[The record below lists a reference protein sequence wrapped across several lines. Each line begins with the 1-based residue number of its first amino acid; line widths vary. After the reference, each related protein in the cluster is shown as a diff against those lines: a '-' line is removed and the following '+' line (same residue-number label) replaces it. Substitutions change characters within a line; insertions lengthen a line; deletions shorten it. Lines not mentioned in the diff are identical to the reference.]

1 MRISEDL
8 ARAATVF
15 ICVTV
20 VLSTLTYVALT
31 PRPREEFFQI
41 YVLGETRMAERY
53 YPGNNPNIPA
63 GQAVKW
69 HVGLTNFMGSIQ
81 YVAIRAKLGNS
92 TIKAPSDVDH
102 TPSPA
107 PMLMDFRRVLMNN
120 ETWEFPFVWMI
131 KEVRGNGDVVRIA
144 VLDLNGV
151 EIRNGEVSALKG
163 RNFRIIFELWT
174 LDPESGNEVFGW
186 RAGAERRVAWLQVW
200 FNATSPRPT

>member
-8 ARAATVF
+8 ARAAMVF

-53 YPGNNPNIPA
+53 YPGNNPNIPV

-81 YVAIRAKLGNS
+81 YVAIKAKLGNS

-102 TPSPA
+102 IPSPA
-107 PMLMDFRRVLMNN
+107 PMLMVFRRVLMNN

-163 RNFRIIFELWT
+163 HNFRIIFELWT
-174 LDPESGNEVFGW
+174 LDSESGNDVFGW
-186 RAGAERRVAWLQVW
+186 RSGAERRVAWLQVW